1 MNLMND
7 MNPDPNLT
15 APLDA
20 VPLSASQSKNFANP
34 DHDQEPP
41 RRSNLND
48 PRRILPPQTHKAA
61 SLWKKLIALVGL
73 GAFSILGGLIMT
85 LIVGLLA
92 IAAALILQAAI
103 S

>member
-7 MNPDPNLT
+7 MNPDPKLT

-20 VPLSASQSKNFANP
+20 IPLSDSQSKNFATP
-34 DHDQEPP
+34 DQGKGSP
-41 RRSNLND
+41 RRFNLND
-48 PRRILPPQTHKAA
+48 PRRILPPQRHKAA

-73 GAFSILGGLIMT
+73 GAFSILGGLVIT
-85 LIVGLLA
+85 LVVGLLA
-92 IAAALILQAAI
+92 VATALILQAAV